1 MCGYISMDIKKWAK
15 DLMDQLQEDHNPTDK
30 KVERALREA
39 GVGESVDEM
48 KKRQD
53 EYAGIKRRK

>member
-1 MCGYISMDIKKWAK
+1 MDIKKWAK

-39 GVGESVDEM
+39 EHGESVDEM